1 MAKILIVDDERDV
14 VYAIRQLLTA
24 RRHELREATNG
35 LTGLELFQ
43 TQFFDLIITDLGMT
57 GMDGVSFLY
66 EVRQLDPSIPVIVLT
81 TCSTRRADGETMGKG
96 AWTYLDKP
104 CESSEVLSAVERV
117 LSMARSHTAA

>member
-24 RRHELREATNG
+24 HRHELREATNG

-43 TQFFDLIITDLGMT
+43 TQFFDLIITDLEMT
-57 GMDGVSFLY
+57 GMDGVSFLH

-81 TCSTRRADGETMGKG
+81 TCSSLRAAVETMGNG
-96 AWTYLDKP
+96 AWTYLYKP

-117 LSMARSHTAA
+117 LSMARSHSAA